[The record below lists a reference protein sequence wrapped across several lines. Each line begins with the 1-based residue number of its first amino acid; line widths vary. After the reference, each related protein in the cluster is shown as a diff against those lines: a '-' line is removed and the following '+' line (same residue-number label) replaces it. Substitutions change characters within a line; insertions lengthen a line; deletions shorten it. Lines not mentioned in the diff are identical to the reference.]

1 MEEYEPHVVRG
12 NVIYAGVDYEA
23 ILRAAEKDPKGC
35 DVILWDGGNN
45 DFPFYKPDLMV
56 TVADPHRPGAEVS
69 YYPGEVNIRIADV
82 VVLNKIDSAS
92 IENITAVRNNIRKLN
107 PTAIVVDGA
116 SPIRVDNPEII
127 RGKRVLV
134 IEDGPTLTHGEMKIG
149 AGVVAA
155 QKYGAAE
162 LVDPRPFV
170 VGKLAET
177 FRIYPNIGTLLPAM
191 GYGDQQIKDLE
202 ETINKTI
209 CDSVVI
215 ATPIDLN
222 RLIKIKKPNTRVYY
236 DLQEIGQPDL
246 VGILNDFLKKNK
258 IK

>member
-1 MEEYEPHVVRG
+1 MEH
-12 NVIYAGVDYEA
+12 
-23 ILRAAEKDPKGC
+23 LRLE
-35 DVILWDGGNN
+35 L
-45 DFPFYKPDLMV
+45 
-56 TVADPHRPGAEVS
+56 
-69 YYPGEVNIRIADV
+69 YYPGEVNIRISDV
-82 VVLNKIDSAS
+82 VVLNKIDSAYP
-92 IENITAVRNNIRKLN
+92 ENITTVRNNIQKLN
-107 PTAIVVDGA
+107 PKAIVVDGA
-116 SPIRVDNPEII
+116 SPIRVDDEAII
-127 RGKRVLV
+127 RGKKVLV

-149 AGVVAA
+149 AGIVAA

-162 LVDPRPFV
+162 LVDPRPYV

-191 GYGDQQIKDLE
+191 GYGDQQVKDLE
-202 ETINKTI
+202 ATINKVK

-246 VGILNDFLKKNK
+246 TGILNDFLKKNK

>member
-1 MEEYEPHVVRG
+1 
-12 NVIYAGVDYEA
+12 
-23 ILRAAEKDPKGC
+23 
-35 DVILWDGGNN
+35 
-45 DFPFYKPDLMV
+45 
-56 TVADPHRPGAEVS
+56 
-69 YYPGEVNIRIADV
+69 
-82 VVLNKIDSAS
+82 
-92 IENITAVRNNIRKLN
+92 
-107 PTAIVVDGA
+107 
-116 SPIRVDNPEII
+116 
-127 RGKRVLV
+127 
-134 IEDGPTLTHGEMKIG
+134 MKIG
-149 AGVVAA
+149 AGIVAA

-162 LVDPRPFV
+162 IVDPRPYV

-202 ETINKTI
+202 ATINKTS

-222 RLIKIKKPNTRVYY
+222 HLINIKKPNTRVYY

-246 VGILNDFLKKNK
+246 TIILNDFLKKNK